1 MPNLTSTN
9 SPKTKRDLLKA
20 LQNVPENTKV
30 EVFEGATLKDIPPR
44 YVLEAKKATV
54 IVLV

>member
-30 EVFEGATLKDIPPR
+30 EVFEGVTLKDIPPR

-54 IVLV
+54 IVMV

>member
-1 MPNLTSTN
+1 MPNLTSTT

-20 LQNVPENTKV
+20 LQNLPENTKV